1 VLVIGETTTAALEE
15 RLNTASENNIVFQQP
30 SFDLSNNA
38 TAADTQENVCLPV
51 SFEAQSAAATTLDFH
66 LAPSPPQQT
75 RTDLPVTIKEEL

>member
-1 VLVIGETTTAALEE
+1 VLVIDETTTAALEE

-38 TAADTQENVCLPV
+38 TATDTQENVCLPV

-75 RTDLPVTIKEEL
+75 GTDLPVTIKEEL